1 MPLRYNYCSKSLLY
15 VVEQAVLKP
24 YIYKININ
32 CSSPFMLDQI
42 SKFLTSIFGTKSE
55 RDLKKIW
62 PIVDEIKSFEDQMK
76 ALSDDE
82 LKQKTESFRQMI
94 ADETAEVD
102 QSIAEVKKKMDSNDE
117 SITLEERREL
127 SDHLQE
133 LEEEWLEIL
142 EDLFD
147 RIMPEAFAVLKDTCR
162 RFVGKSWKVAG
173 TETEWNMVPY
183 DVQLVGA
190 ISMHQGAIAEMK
202 TGEGKT
208 LAAIFPAYLNALAG
222 RGVHIVTV
230 NDYLAKRD
238 AQWNEPI
245 FNFHGLEV
253 DCVDKYDPN
262 TEQRREA
269 YNADITYGTNNEFGF
284 DYLRDN
290 MVINSDQLVQRH
302 HHFAIIDEIDSILI
316 DEARTPLIISGP
328 VPQDSKSQKFEELKP
343 RVESLVKAQKKLV
356 ASLVKEAQ
364 DALEEG
370 NEEKAGLALFR
381 AQRGFPKNRQYR
393 KMMQVPENQRIVQR
407 TEAFYLQ
414 DNARR
419 LPEAD
424 KDLYY
429 TVDMKLNSI
438 EMTEK
443 GQDFITRAD
452 EDEEF
457 FVIPDLGTE
466 TTNIDEEL
474 EELEKEKIEEIRNK
488 DEFSD
493 EYKEKKIEEA
503 KQEVKEER
511 ERRFNELHRT
521 FAERSDR
528 IHTVNQLLKAYS
540 LFEREEEYIVQ
551 EGKVNIVDEHTG
563 RVLSG
568 RRYSDGLHQAI
579 EAKEEVKVEAATQT
593 YATITLQNYFR
604 MYHKLSGMTGT
615 AATEE
620 GEFNEIY
627 DLDVTVIPTNRP
639 IVRDDREDLIFR
651 TKREKYKAAINT
663 IQEFHEKGQPVLV
676 GTTSVDVSEQLSR
689 MLKRAKIPHNVLNA
703 KQHARESEIVAQA
716 GQVGAVTVATNMA
729 GRGTDIKLSDEVKE
743 KGGLAILGTARHESR
758 RIDLQLRGRAG
769 RQGDP
774 GMSQFYVSL
783 EDELMTLFGGTDR
796 IANIMDKLN
805 FEEGEV
811 IQHPWVSKSL
821 ERAQKKVEQNNFAI
835 RKRQLEFDDVL
846 NNQRNVVY
854 SRRKHALLGDQ
865 LQSDIFD
872 MLEDMVEGI
881 VDKFYP
887 EGLFEELRDEILRQL
902 AVEIE
907 IDRDQWAIMG
917 EDGLI
922 DHIIEKAYENYRR
935 KERMV
940 SEPLYNIIKQ
950 IKESDSEKK
959 PSKIQVIFTD
969 GMRRMR
975 IVVDVERAAKN
986 EGREVARSLE
996 RSAIL
1001 STIDNK
1007 WMEHLRELDTVK
1019 EGIGLR
1025 SFGQK
1030 DPLMEYKRE
1039 AFEMFKMLI
1048 DEINKETISLIWKAV
1063 PEVQAD
1069 QGKVQ
1074 AAQKEKS
1081 KYDMSKAQAEQ
1092 ADATNMGFRGG
1103 QQADGDGQQKASAP
1117 GEKRQPV
1124 TVEDEPGRND
1134 HVKLQNINTQEVKDV
1149 KWKYAKK
1156 MVNECGWVVIEK

>member
-1 MPLRYNYCSKSLLY
+1 
-15 VVEQAVLKP
+15 
-24 YIYKININ
+24 
-32 CSSPFMLDQI
+32 MLDKI
-42 SKFLTSIFGTKSE
+42 SKVLTSIFGTKSA
-55 RDLKKIW
+55 RDLKKLW
-62 PIVDEIKSFEDQMK
+62 PIVDEINSFEEEIK
-76 ALSDDE
+76 ALTDDE
-82 LKQKTESFRQMI
+82 LKQKTESFRDLIKERTQ
-94 ADETAEVD
+94 DTSD
-102 QSIAEVKKKMDSNDE
+102 QIAEIKEKMDSNDE
-117 SITLEERREL
+117 SISLEERREFSDRL
-127 SDHLQE
+127 SE
-133 LEEEWLEIL
+133 LEQEWLDIL
-142 EDLFD
+142 EDTLD
-147 RIMPEAFAVLKDTCR
+147 EIMPEAYAVLKDTCR

-173 TETEWNMVPY
+173 TEIEWDMVPY

-190 ISMHQGAIAEMK
+190 VAMHQSSIAEMK

-222 RGVHIVTV
+222 RGVHVITV
-230 NDYLAKRD
+230 NTYLAQRD
-238 AQWNEPI
+238 AEWNEPI
-245 FNFHGLEV
+245 FNFHGLHV
-253 DCVDKYDPN
+253 DCVDRYDPN
-262 TEQRREA
+262 TELRRKA
-269 YNADITYGTNNEFGF
+269 YRADITYGTNNEFGF

-290 MVINSDQLVQRH
+290 MVIEEEQLVQRDY
-302 HHFAIIDEIDSILI
+302 HFAIIDEVDSILI

-328 VPQDSKSQKFEELKP
+328 VPQSNSQQKYEEMKP
-343 RVESLVKAQKKLV
+343 RVESLVKAQKALV
-356 ASLVKEAQ
+356 ASLVNDGERLHKEGKN
-364 DALEEG
+364 DE
-370 NEEKAGLALFR
+370 AGLALYR
-381 AQRGFPKNRQYR
+381 AERGFPKNRKFR
-393 KMMQVPENQRIVQR
+393 KLMQEAEYQRLVQQ
-407 TEAFYLQ
+407 TESFYLA
-414 DNARR
+414 DNAKN
-419 LPEAD
+419 LPIVDEH
-424 KDLYY
+424 LYY
-429 TVDMKLNSI
+429 AVDMKQKSI

-443 GQDFITRAD
+443 GRDFITKEEEGD
-452 EDEEF
+452 EF

-466 TTNIDEEL
+466 TSEIEE
-474 EELEKEKIEEIRNK
+474 EMDQLEKEKIEEIRDK
-488 DEFSD
+488 EDFSD
-493 EYKEKKIEEA
+493 EYKEKKIEEVKTEL
-503 KQEVKEER
+503 KQDR
-511 ERRFNELHRT
+511 EKRFNELHRL
-521 FAERSDR
+521 FAERGDR
-528 IHTVNQLLKAYS
+528 IHTVNQLLKAYT
-540 LFEREEEYIVQ
+540 LFEKEEEYIVQ
-551 EGKVNIVDEHTG
+551 DGKVQIVDEHTG

-627 DLDVTVIPTNRP
+627 DLDVTVNPTNRP

-881 VDKFYP
+881 VDKYYP

-922 DHIIEKAYENYRR
+922 DHIIEKAYDNYRR

-940 SEPLYNIIKQ
+940 SEPLYRIIQQ
-950 IKESDSEKK
+950 IQESDSEKK

-1156 MVNECGWVVIEK
+1156 MVNEGGWVVIEK

>member
-1 MPLRYNYCSKSLLY
+1 
-15 VVEQAVLKP
+15 
-24 YIYKININ
+24 
-32 CSSPFMLDQI
+32 MLDKI
-42 SKFLTSIFGTKSE
+42 SKVLTSIFGTKSA
-55 RDLKKIW
+55 RDLKKLW
-62 PIVDEIKSFEDQMK
+62 PIVDEINSFEEEMK
-76 ALSDDE
+76 SLTDDE
-82 LKQKTESFRQMI
+82 LKQKTESFRELI
-94 ADETAEVD
+94 KERTKETSD
-102 QSIAEVKKKMDSNDE
+102 QISEIKEKMDSNDE
-117 SITLEERREL
+117 SITLAERREFSDRL
-127 SDHLQE
+127 SE
-133 LEEEWLEIL
+133 LEQEWLDIL
-142 EDLFD
+142 EDTLD
-147 RIMPEAFAVLKDTCR
+147 EIMPEAYAVLKDTCR

-173 TETEWNMVPY
+173 TEIEWNMVPY

-190 ISMHQGAIAEMK
+190 VAMHQSSIAEMK

-222 RGVHIVTV
+222 RGVHVITV
-230 NDYLAKRD
+230 NTYLAQRD
-238 AQWNEPI
+238 AEWNEPI
-245 FNFHGLEV
+245 FNFHGLNV
-253 DCVDKYDPN
+253 DCVDRYDPN
-262 TEQRREA
+262 TEPRRKA
-269 YNADITYGTNNEFGF
+269 YRADITYGTNNEFGF

-290 MVINSDQLVQRH
+290 MVIEEEQLVQRDY
-302 HHFAIIDEIDSILI
+302 HFAIIDEVDSILI

-328 VPQDSKSQKFEELKP
+328 VPQSNSQQKYEEMKP
-343 RVESLVKAQKKLV
+343 RVQSLVKAQKALV
-356 ASLVKEAQ
+356 ASLVNDAERLHKEGKN
-364 DALEEG
+364 DE
-370 NEEKAGLALFR
+370 AGLALYR
-381 AQRGFPKNRQYR
+381 AERGFPKNKKFR
-393 KMMQVPENQRIVQR
+393 KLMQEAEYQRLVQQ
-407 TEAFYLQ
+407 TESFYLA
-414 DNARR
+414 DNAKN
-419 LPEAD
+419 LPIVDEH
-424 KDLYY
+424 LYY
-429 TVDMKLNSI
+429 AVDMKQKSI

-443 GQDFITRAD
+443 GRDFITKDD
-452 EDEEF
+452 EGDEF

-466 TTNIDEEL
+466 TSEIEE
-474 EELEKEKIEEIRNK
+474 EMDQLEKEKIEEIRSN
-488 DEFSD
+488 DDFSD

-503 KQEVKEER
+503 KTELKQDR
-511 ERRFNELHRT
+511 EKRFNKLHRL
-521 FAERSDR
+521 FAERGDR
-528 IHTVNQLLKAYS
+528 IHTVNQLLKAYT
-540 LFEREEEYIVQ
+540 LFEKEEEYIVQ
-551 EGKVNIVDEHTG
+551 DGKVQIVDEHTG

-663 IQEFHEKGQPVLV
+663 IQEFHKKGQPVLV

-716 GQVGAVTVATNMA
+716 GQIGAVTVATNMA
-729 GRGTDIKLSDEVKE
+729 GRGTDIKLSEEVKE

-811 IQHPWVSKSL
+811 IQHPWVSKSI

-881 VDKFYP
+881 VDQYYP

-907 IDRDQWAIMG
+907 IDRDQWAILG
-917 EDGLI
+917 EDGLV
-922 DHIIEKAYENYRR
+922 DHIIEKAYENYRK

-940 SEPLYNIIKQ
+940 SEPLYRIIKQ

-1025 SFGQK
+1025 SFAQK
-1030 DPLMEYKRE
+1030 DPLMEYKKE

-1092 ADATNMGFRGG
+1092 ADATNMGLRGK

-1134 HVKLQNINTQEVKDV
+1134 HVKLQNINTQEIKDV

-1156 MVNECGWVVIEK
+1156 MVNEGGWVVIEK

>member
-1 MPLRYNYCSKSLLY
+1 
-15 VVEQAVLKP
+15 
-24 YIYKININ
+24 
-32 CSSPFMLDQI
+32 MLDKI
-42 SKFLTSIFGTKSE
+42 SKALTTIFGTKSE
-55 RDLKKIW
+55 RDLKKLW
-62 PIVDEIKSFEDQMK
+62 PIVDEINSFEDEMK
-76 ALSDDE
+76 ALTDDE
-82 LKQKTESFRQMI
+82 LKQKTESFRELI
-94 ADETAEVD
+94 KERTKDVSD
-102 QSIAEVKKKMDSNDE
+102 QISEIKKKMDSNDE
-117 SITLEERREL
+117 SISLEERREFSDRL
-127 SDHLQE
+127 SE
-133 LEEEWLEIL
+133 LEQEWLDIL
-142 EDLFD
+142 EDTLD
-147 RIMPEAFAVLKDTCR
+147 EIMPEAYAVLKDTCR

-173 TETEWNMVPY
+173 TEIEWDMIPY
-183 DVQLVGA
+183 DVQLIGA
-190 ISMHQGAIAEMK
+190 ISMHQSSIAEMK

-222 RGVHIVTV
+222 RGVHIITV
-230 NDYLAKRD
+230 NTYLAQRD
-238 AQWNEPI
+238 AEWNEPI
-245 FNFHGLEV
+245 FNFHGLHV
-253 DCVDKYDPN
+253 DCVDRYNPN
-262 TEQRREA
+262 TEPRRKA
-269 YNADITYGTNNEFGF
+269 YRADITYGTNNEFGF

-290 MVINSDQLVQRH
+290 MVIEEEQLVQRDY
-302 HHFAIIDEIDSILI
+302 HFAIIDEVDSILI

-328 VPQDSKSQKFEELKP
+328 VPQSNSQQKYEEMKP
-343 RVESLVKAQKKLV
+343 RVESLVKAQKALV
-356 ASLVKEAQ
+356 ASLVNDAERLHKEGKN
-364 DALEEG
+364 DE
-370 NEEKAGLALFR
+370 AGLALYR
-381 AQRGFPKNRQYR
+381 AERGFPKNKKFR
-393 KMMQVPENQRIVQR
+393 KLMQEAEYQRLVQQ
-407 TEAFYLQ
+407 TESFYLA
-414 DNARR
+414 DNAKN
-419 LPEAD
+419 LPIVDEH
-424 KDLYY
+424 LYY
-429 TVDMKLNSI
+429 AVDMKQKSI

-443 GQDFITRAD
+443 GRDFITKEEEGD
-452 EDEEF
+452 EF

-466 TTNIDEEL
+466 TSEIEE
-474 EELEKEKIEEIRNK
+474 EMDQLEKEKIEEIRNN
-488 DEFSD
+488 DDFSD

-503 KQEVKEER
+503 KTELKQER
-511 ERRFNELHRT
+511 EKRFNELHRL
-521 FAERSDR
+521 FAERGDR
-528 IHTVNQLLKAYS
+528 IHTVNQLLKSYT
-540 LFEREEEYIVQ
+540 LFEKEEEYIVQ
-551 EGKVNIVDEHTG
+551 DGKVQIVDEHTG

-639 IVRDDREDLIFR
+639 IIRDDREDLIFR
-651 TKREKYKAAINT
+651 TKREKYKASINT
-663 IQEFHEKGQPVLV
+663 IREFHEKGQPVLV

-689 MLKRAKIPHNVLNA
+689 MLKHAKIPHNVLNA

-881 VDKFYP
+881 VDQYYP

-902 AVEIE
+902 AVEVE
-907 IDRDQWAIMG
+907 IDRDQWAILG
-917 EDGLI
+917 EDGLV

-940 SEPLYNIIKQ
+940 SEPLYRIIKQ
-950 IKESDSEKK
+950 IKEGDSEKK

-975 IVVDVERAAKN
+975 IVVDVDRAYEN

-1025 SFGQK
+1025 SFAQK
-1030 DPLMEYKRE
+1030 DPLMEYKKE

-1092 ADATNMGFRGG
+1092 ADATNMGFRGNR
-1103 QQADGDGQQKASAP
+1103 QADGDGQQKASAP

-1134 HVKLQNINTQEVKDV
+1134 HVKLQNINTQEIKDV

-1156 MVNECGWVVIEK
+1156 MVNEGGWVVIEK